1 MCIVSTSKEIIL
13 GIMRRVYNREGF
25 PDGSV
30 AKKCGFSPWV
40 GKILWRRRWQPTPVF
55 LPGKSHGQR
64 SLEGYSPWGWKE
76 SYMTELLNT
85 NPQVLVARDIGK
97 K

>member
-64 SLEGYSPWGWKE
+64 SLASSMGF
-76 SYMTELLNT
+76 MELQRAGHGLAT
-85 NPQVLVARDIGK
+85 K
-97 K
+97 